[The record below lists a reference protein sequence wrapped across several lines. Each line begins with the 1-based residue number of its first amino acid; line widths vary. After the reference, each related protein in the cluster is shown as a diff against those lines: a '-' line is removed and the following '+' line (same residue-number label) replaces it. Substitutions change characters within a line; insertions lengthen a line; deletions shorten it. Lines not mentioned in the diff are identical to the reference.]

1 MWRNSDRFSGNALME
16 RGTGAGILPK
26 GMKKLRRTVPIAR
39 RQSLSEPAKLAVTVV
54 AVAAAVALVLLLS
67 GLRTGIA
74 EQVTL
79 YVDRQ
84 PPVLV
89 AQAGARNF
97 LAQTSVLPE
106 ALGERVER
114 VPGVAAATPISQQF
128 AMFTLH
134 ERRVLA
140 VLVGY
145 DPGKPGGPWELAS
158 GRAPRAAGELV
169 LDRVVASE
177 HGLRL
182 GSALAYR
189 GARLRIVGLSSGT
202 SGFMTSIAFATR
214 ETANALRRQPGTA
227 NFFLVQPDP
236 GVTPVALA
244 ARIERQ
250 VPGVSALTR
259 AEVEANDRSLFAA
272 VFAKILLPMVAIAFA
287 VAILVIGLA
296 VYSST
301 AERSREYATLKAL
314 GLRSSAL
321 LRLVGVQAAALALI
335 GSALGTLL
343 GFAAARGISFV
354 APKYLVV
361 IGSGTV
367 ALVAASALA
376 MAIVAALLPARFV
389 ARIDPASA
397 FRR

>member
-1 MWRNSDRFSGNALME
+1 MPAVTSS
-16 RGTGAGILPK
+16 RGG
-26 GMKKLRRTVPIAR
+26 RVPIAW
-39 RQSLSEPAKLAVTVV
+39 RQLASEPAKLGVTVL

-67 GLRTGIA
+67 GLRRGT
-74 EQVTL
+74 EKQVTR
-79 YVDRQ
+79 YIDHQ

-106 ALGERVER
+106 TLGRQLED

-128 AMFTLH
+128 AMLTLH

-140 VLVGY
+140 VLIGY
-145 DPGKPGGPWELAS
+145 DPGKAGGPWTLAS

-169 LDRVVASE
+169 LDRVIASE
-177 HGLRL
+177 HGLRV
-182 GSALAYR
+182 GSTLTYR
-189 GARLRIVGLSSGT
+189 GANLRVVGLSSGT
-202 SGFMTSIAFATR
+202 SGFMTPLAFTTR
-214 ETANALRRQPGTA
+214 QTANALRRQSGTA
-227 NFFLVQPDP
+227 NFFLVQPASR
-236 GVTPVALA
+236 VTPNALA
-244 ARIERQ
+244 ERIERV

-259 AEVEANDRSLFAA
+259 TEAAANDRSLFAA
-272 VFAKILLPMVAIAFA
+272 VFSKILLPMVAIAFV

-314 GLRSSAL
+314 GLRRWAL
-321 LRLVGVQAAALALI
+321 YRLVGVQAAALAVA
-335 GSALGTLL
+335 GTALGTFLAFL
-343 GFAAARGISFV
+343 AARGV
-354 APKYLVV
+354 AAIAPRYLIA

-367 ALVAASALA
+367 AAVAASALA
-376 MAIVAALLPARFV
+376 MAILAALLPARFV
-389 ARIDPASA
+389 ARLDPASA